1 MSTHQF
7 ISIDDEKAAEAE
19 AEAEAEAA
27 GGQNFGVAGG
37 NFASYPVI
45 PRSQRWCTWNRAW
58 NSFSSLNFGNSYFLN
73 RLDWTMCINFITHLL
88 AIRQTHNICIQ
99 SFHLR
104 LPYLP
109 FWNPEIQNM
118 FTALVACNVKAL
130 DFTMNTEAL
139 LSLHCFEGLTTI
151 QLGETLSKLKK
162 VELGFSACPPE
173 FDEVDIRAPNLVD
186 LEMYQLTSHLKI
198 FNITAC
204 KALTSLLL
212 SDMIVTEKWLE
223 YVSSLPDLQRLHL
236 IKCKTL
242 NTIDISSVSLQHL
255 VLRDCSL
262 IAFKLDTPSYRS
274 SSFPTLKLK
283 APASLEPKISFDSK
297 NPDSDWYSKLLIF
310 LANFNHYRAVE
321 LSSKNDEVIIIPND
335 VRESLVPLLYG
346 TDRLHVKFQ
355 NKLKHS
361 VVDIVDSLLWIS
373 PQLDT
378 LSFHQAD
385 LKTLKFIYED
395 VSDEDKKPCCTSL
408 TWKCWRQKLKQV
420 EMQNFTCM
428 EQQELSNYFF
438 TNPGLITDEVVWAS
452 CENEPSSGLGNLPR
466 RSKRVRLPNQKLA
479 NYICGVAKRRGRGS
493 TGLNRIIRVGR
504 VAVGKVG

>member
-1 MSTHQF
+1 MMRRRQRQRQRQRQRRRADR
-7 ISIDDEKAAEAE
+7 ISELPEEILHH
-19 AEAEAEAA
+19 
-27 GGQNFGVAGG
+27 
-37 NFASYPVI
+37 I
-45 PRSQRWCTWNRAW
+45 L
-58 NSFSSLNFGNSYFLN
+58 SFLEFK
-73 RLDWTMCINFITHLL
+73 D
-88 AIRQTHNICIQ
+88 
-99 SFHLR
+99 
-104 LPYLP
+104 
-109 FWNPEIQNM
+109 
-118 FTALVACNVKAL
+118 ALVACNVKAL
-130 DFTMNTEAL
+130 DFTMNT
-139 LSLHCFEGLTTI
+139 GLTTI

-321 LSSKNDEVIIIPND
+321 LSSKNDE
-335 VRESLVPLLYG
+335 
-346 TDRLHVKFQ
+346 FA
-355 NKLKHS
+355 
-361 VVDIVDSLLWIS
+361 
-373 PQLDT
+373 LDFSST
-378 LSFHQAD
+378 GHLSFHQAD

-395 VSDEDKKPCCTSL
+395 ASDEDKKPCCTSL

-438 TNPGLITDEVVWAS
+438 TNLGLITDEVVWAS

>member
-1 MSTHQF
+1 
-7 ISIDDEKAAEAE
+7 
-19 AEAEAEAA
+19 
-27 GGQNFGVAGG
+27 
-37 NFASYPVI
+37 
-45 PRSQRWCTWNRAW
+45 
-58 NSFSSLNFGNSYFLN
+58 
-73 RLDWTMCINFITHLL
+73 
-88 AIRQTHNICIQ
+88 
-99 SFHLR
+99 
-104 LPYLP
+104 
-109 FWNPEIQNM
+109 M

-130 DFTMNTEAL
+130 DFTMNT
-139 LSLHCFEGLTTI
+139 GLTTI
-151 QLGETLSKLKK
+151 QLDETLSKLKK

-262 IAFKLDTPSYRS
+262 IAFKLDTPSYLS

-395 VSDEDKKPCCTSL
+395 ASDEDKKPCCTSL

-438 TNPGLITDEVVWAS
+438 TNLGLITDEVVWAS